1 MSVPAGFYCRPGG
14 GADPV
19 VVTAR
24 LDPGAT
30 ARFQTWRDALFPP
43 GRTQVAAHLTLFHRL
58 PGEALPAIAA
68 EIAGRAPTAA
78 LDALAASPRFLGRG
92 FAVDIEAPA
101 LVGLHTGLARAWSPW
116 LTPQDRQRFR
126 PHVTLQNKA
135 DPAAARKAF
144 AAFSAGFVPFAIRI
158 EGIDLHVYRGG
169 PWEPAGRV
177 PFGGD

>member
-1 MSVPAGFYCRPGG
+1 MRVQAGYYGPPGS

-24 LDPGAT
+24 LDPQAT
-30 ARFQTWRDALFPP
+30 ARFQAWRDALFPP
-43 GRTQVAAHLTLFHRL
+43 GRTQVSAHLTLFHRL
-58 PGEALPAIAA
+58 PGEALPGIAA
-68 EIAGRAPTAA
+68 AVAARAPPAA

-101 LVGLHTGLARAWSPW
+101 LVALHTSLARTWSSW
-116 LTPQDRQRFR
+116 LTPQDRQRFH

-144 AAFSAGFVPFAIRI
+144 ATFNADFVPFPVRI
-158 EGIDLHVYRGG
+158 EGIDLFVYRGG
-169 PWEPAGRV
+169 PWELAGTV
-177 PFGGD
+177 SFAGG

>member
-1 MSVPAGFYCRPGG
+1 MSVPAGYYGRPGG

-24 LDPGAT
+24 LDPQAT
-30 ARFQTWRDALFPP
+30 ARFQAWRDALFPP

-68 EIAGRAPTAA
+68 AVAERAPAGEI
-78 LDALAASPRFLGRG
+78 DGLAASPRFLGRG
-92 FAVDIEAPA
+92 LAVDIEAPA
-101 LVGLHTGLARAWSPW
+101 LVSLHTALARAWSPW

-144 AAFSAGFVPFAIRI
+144 AAFSADFVPFPLRI
-158 EGIDLHVYRGG
+158 EGIDLFVYRGG
-169 PWEPAGRV
+169 PWEPAGAVSFARR
-177 PFGGD
+177 

>member
-1 MSVPAGFYCRPGG
+1 VSVPAGYYGPPGS

-24 LDPGAT
+24 LDPQAT
-30 ARFQTWRDALFPP
+30 ARFQAWRDALFPP

-68 EIAGRAPTAA
+68 AVAERAPAGQIN
-78 LDALAASPRFLGRG
+78 ALAASPRFLGRG

-101 LVGLHTGLARAWSPW
+101 LVALHTGLARAWSPW
-116 LTPQDRQRFR
+116 LTPQDRQRFH

-144 AAFSAGFVPFAIRI
+144 AAFSANFVPFAIRI
-158 EGIDLHVYRGG
+158 EAIDLFVYRGG
-169 PWEPAGRV
+169 PWEPAGTV
-177 PFGGD
+177 PFTGG

>member
-1 MSVPAGFYCRPGG
+1 MSLPAGYFGPPSG

-24 LDPGAT
+24 LDPQAT
-30 ARFQTWRDALFPP
+30 ARFQAWRDALFPP

-68 EIAGRAPTAA
+68 AVAERAPTAA

-92 FAVDIEAPA
+92 FAIDIEAPA
-101 LVGLHTGLARAWSPW
+101 LVALHTRLARAWSAW
-116 LTPQDRQRFR
+116 LTPQDRQSFR

-144 AAFSAGFVPFAIRI
+144 AAFGAAFVPFVIRI

-169 PWEPAGRV
+169 PWEPAGGV
-177 PFGGD
+177 AFGED